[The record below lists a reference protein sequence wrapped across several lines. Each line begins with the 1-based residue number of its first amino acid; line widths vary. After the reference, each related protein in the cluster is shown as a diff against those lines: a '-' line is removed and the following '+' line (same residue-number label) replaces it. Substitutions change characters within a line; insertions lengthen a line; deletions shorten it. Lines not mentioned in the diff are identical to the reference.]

1 MDKLKLQRE
10 LLTEK
15 EDKFIALTE
24 KAKKEALSAAETA
37 EIATLTSEMDLIEKD
52 IKDLEAQEERTKKIV
67 AKSGSTKQTI
77 PGAPQD
83 NASENKE
90 IENIAK
96 KFTISK
102 MFQNRI
108 SKSADDGAEADVMAI
123 AREEAAIS
131 GIELSGNIHIPSRL
145 IQVGKPKKSLLDVT
159 TEGTDVVF
167 TEYGGKVIPILQP
180 NPVVDQL
187 GVSMY
192 TGLRGDV
199 QWPRHNGDVA
209 FAWETET
216 ADVNETTPTFNNV
229 SLTPKRV
236 GGYVDISMKML
247 KQSIFVVEPWLRSR
261 LENRYALT
269 IDDAVFNGAGTNE
282 PTGLFIYS
290 GVNVMTLGSTSG
302 DMTYN
307 ALMSMKRDAA
317 VANARSGR
325 EAFVLDSYG
334 AYSLSVTPRQ
344 SSGVE
349 GNFIY
354 PNATGPLLGVPTVH
368 TNILDEFGSNLHGI
382 IYGSNWGGVI
392 VGTWGGLDIL
402 FDPYTQALGGKVR
415 FVCNAFMN
423 VEVEQPAEFTICKT
437 WTAETTPA
445 LT

>member
-1 MDKLKLQRE
+1 MIDNLKAKRE
-10 LLTEK
+10 SLTEK
-15 EDKFIALTE
+15 EDRYIALTKKAE
-24 KAKKEALSAAETA
+24 KEKLADAETA
-37 EIATLTSEMDLIEKD
+37 EIATLTTEMDT
-52 IKDLEAQEERTKKIV
+52 LESEIQTLESQEERVKKIAV
-67 AKSGSTKQTI
+67 RQSKKRTI

-83 NASENKE
+83 GVSEERE
-90 IENIAK
+90 ISKIAK
-96 KFTISK
+96 SFTISK

-108 SKSADDGAEADVMAI
+108 SKSADDGAEAEVMAI
-123 AREEAAIS
+123 AREEAAVS
-131 GIELSGNIHIPSRL
+131 GIELSGNVHIPSRF

-159 TEGTDVVF
+159 TEGADVVF
-167 TEYGGKVIPILQP
+167 EDYGGKIIPILQP

-192 TGLRGDV
+192 TNLRGDV
-199 QWPRHNGDVA
+199 QWPRSSGDVA

-216 ADVNETTPTFNNV
+216 SDVNETTPTFNNV
-229 SLTPKRV
+229 SLSPKRV

-282 PTGLFIYS
+282 PTGLFNYS
-290 GVNVMTLGSTSG
+290 GVNVLTLGSTSG

-317 VANARSGR
+317 VANARIGR

-334 AYSLSVTPRQ
+334 AYSLSVTPKQ
-344 SSGVE
+344 ASGVE
-349 GNFIY
+349 GSFIY
-354 PNATGPLLGVPTVH
+354 PNATGPLLGVPAVH
-368 TNILDEFGSNLHGI
+368 TNILDEFTTNLHGI

>member
-1 MDKLKLQRE
+1 MDKLKQLKEQ
-10 LLTEK
+10 LVEK
-15 EDKFIALTE
+15 EDLFLSLVN
-24 KAKKEALSAAETA
+24 KAKKEALNETETKQLESLRSEIVSLQKQVADAEKDE
-37 EIATLTSEMDLIEKD
+37 EIAK
-52 IKDLEAQEERTKKIV
+52 QIV
-67 AKSGSTKQTI
+67 KRQSATPRTI

-83 NASENKE
+83 NSSENKE
-90 IENIAK
+90 IAK
-96 KFTISK
+96 LAKSFAISK
-102 MFQNRI
+102 MFQNRVN
-108 SKSADDGAEADVMAI
+108 KSADDGAEAEAMAI
-123 AREEAAIS
+123 AREEAAES
-131 GIELSGNIHIPSRL
+131 GIELTGNVHIPSRF
-145 IQVGKPKKSLLDVT
+145 IQIGKPKKSLLDVN

-167 TEYGGKVIPILQP
+167 TDYGGKVIPILQP
-180 NPVVDQL
+180 DPVVDKL
-187 GVSMY
+187 GITKL

-199 QWPRHNGDVA
+199 QFPRSSGDVA

-216 ADVNETTPTFNNV
+216 SDVNETTPTFNNI
-229 SLTPKRV
+229 SLSPKRV

-282 PTGLFIYS
+282 PTGIFNYS
-290 GVNVMTLGSTSG
+290 GVNVLTLGTTSG

-317 VANARSGR
+317 VANARMGK
-325 EAFVLDSYG
+325 EAFVFDSYG

-354 PNATGPLLGVPTVH
+354 PNASGPLLGVPAVQ
-368 TNILDEFGSNLHGI
+368 TNSLDVFSSTLHGI
-382 IYGSNWGGVI
+382 IYGSNWAGVI
-392 VGTWGGLDIL
+392 LGTWGGLDIL

-423 VEVEQPAEFTICKT
+423 VEVEQPAEFTYCKN